1 MDEII
6 VRLARTLACLERLR
20 ILSCLVAEGESS
32 PHELGRRLRIAP
44 NALSMHLAKLTAVGL
59 IKRRRSGAWSYCV
72 AESPYGPGTL
82 SGMTLNWLKE
92 VLAQPKQ
99 AVDNCGLHEVRNSS
113 SLECSKLLH
122 DLVFEA
128 ATAFTDLRR
137 LQILRHLA
145 REGECAADVLGDHL
159 QMSAWAVGR
168 HTDKLVRRGYL
179 CSRRAGDAVFYR
191 LAETFKT
198 PLHARLWKIVH
209 TVWEA
214 ELLRTS

>member
-1 MDEII
+1 MRII
-6 VRLARTLACLERLR
+6 VRLARTLACSERLR
-20 ILSCLVAEGESS
+20 ILSYLVMEGESPPS
-32 PHELGRRLRIAP
+32 EVSRRLRIAP

-72 AESPYGPGTL
+72 AESPYGPATL

-99 AVDNCGLHEVRNSS
+99 TVNNCGLHELRNCSS
-113 SLECSKLLH
+113 SECSKQLH
-122 DLVFEA
+122 GLVFEV

-145 REGECAADVLGDHL
+145 QERECRVDVLGEQL
-159 QMSAWAVGR
+159 QMSVWAVGR

-179 CSRRAGDAVFYR
+179 CSREADDIVFYR
-191 LAETFKT
+191 LASTLKT
-198 PLHARLWKIVH
+198 PVHARLWEIVR
-209 TVWEA
+209 TAWKTGS
-214 ELLRTS
+214 LRTS